1 MNSNLIMLVL
11 SISTILVP
19 PKLTAF
25 PQSNRD
31 IPLQEDLVVS
41 CMAEGR
47 PLPYILWMHND
58 AILTGSEEENITI
71 STFPGRSELR
81 VDTFTNS
88 STGKYSCNATN
99 SIGFDTRTFYVNIIG
114 EFVTY
119 YNTH

>member
-1 MNSNLIMLVL
+1 MLVL
-11 SISTILVP
+11 SILTILVP

-47 PLPYILWMHND
+47 PIPYILWKHND
-58 AILTGSEEENITI
+58 VILRGSEEENIVI

-81 VDTFTNS
+81 VNAFTNS
-88 STGKYSCNATN
+88 SSGKYSCNATN
-99 SIGFDTRTFYVNIIG
+99 SIGSDTRTFYVKIIG
-114 EFVTY
+114 KFVIQL
-119 YNTH
+119 NTH